1 MYFNKEILIL
11 EDNLR
16 VLSKILDKLYV
27 LEGEQPYELSIVVV
41 TNNQQVE
48 NYINR
53 SINANF
59 DLILLDRDEKLGYSF
74 YNLNIERFGVD
85 KIIAISSVPKY
96 IEELKDKGVNKYVLK
111 TMENLDEFTDKLIE
125 IIRDNIKELPE

>member
-1 MYFNKEILIL
+1 M
-11 EDNLR
+11 
-16 VLSKILDKLYV
+16 
-27 LEGEQPYELSIVVV
+27 
-41 TNNQQVE
+41 
-48 NYINR
+48 
-53 SINANF
+53 
-59 DLILLDRDEKLGYSF
+59 GYSF